1 MVHIGHTLLHA
12 LRMTFAM
19 FWEILWAL
27 ILGFGLSGVVQALI
41 SKKEMSR
48 LLLDDS
54 PKNIIRATVSGCDR
68 LPEADLSS
76 PAGPVLGPP
85 MHTWTNI
92 ILATLTIASNDL
104 NSINHCEFAEASSA
118 SEQLLRQP
126 LQIAIE
132 RGFCYRREQAPL
144 GYAQRTRHRKP
155 RPRLTKTLRAG
166 YILKRI
172 AYGACSCGY
181 H

>member
-1 MVHIGHTLLHA
+1 
-12 LRMTFAM
+12 M

-54 PKNIIRATVSGCDR
+54 PKNIIRATLSGCDR

-76 PAGPVLGPP
+76 PAGPVLAPP

-92 ILATLTIASNDL
+92 ILAALTIASNDL
-104 NSINHCEFAEASSA
+104 NSINHCEYLRRLQVPLSNFFDSRYRSRSKEVLLSAGAIPFGICAAHSTSEATT
-118 SEQLLRQP
+118 
-126 LQIAIE
+126 
-132 RGFCYRREQAPL
+132 APNEN
-144 GYAQRTRHRKP
+144 A
-155 RPRLTKTLRAG
+155 
-166 YILKRI
+166 
-172 AYGACSCGY
+172 
-181 H
+181 